1 MALSSYDKDF
11 IICEEKEMWEK
22 HQLPMLTDEFYN
34 KLDNRDKG
42 AMNMLVRNIPGKSA
56 NKKTITNV
64 FSYDILANH
73 DYVEEF

>member
-1 MALSSYDKDF
+1 
-11 IICEEKEMWEK
+11 
-22 HQLPMLTDEFYN
+22 MLTDEFYN